1 MKYIIDKDILTTEF
15 MTLPVIFSFKGMLM
29 TKKMTKTLHNL
40 STYLIDFSVF
50 LCYTFQDHKELE
62 AMAQTTAEFLIE
74 QGKDAAPSSA

>member
-1 MKYIIDKDILTTEF
+1 MDKGILTTEF

-40 STYLIDFSVF
+40 STYLVDFSVF
-50 LCYTFQDHKELE
+50 LCYTLQDHKELE

-74 QGKDAAPSSA
+74 QGKAAAPHLFNEK